1 MGFISRLF
9 GGKESEEPSDN
20 DHTVIACFQ
29 YGQTDLEPLFEVERQ
44 LEAAIEKAGVGEFD
58 GNEIAVDG
66 SDGSL
71 FMYGPDADKL
81 FEAVKPVLES
91 ADCLSEVV
99 VRLWYGPLDEDD
111 VKQKEVRLSG

>member
-1 MGFISRLF
+1 MGFMSQLF
-9 GGKESEEPSDN
+9 GGKASEEPPAN
-20 DHTVIACFQ
+20 KHAVIAHFE

-66 SDGSL
+66 TDGSL
-71 FMYGPDADKL
+71 YMYGPDADKL

-99 VRLWYGPLDEDD
+99 VRLQYGPPEDG
-111 VKQKEVRLSG
+111 VKQKEVRVGG